1 MPLTRVNTGLITGRS
16 TSITSG
22 STITPTGGTVD
33 TYEVTALA
41 TAATVAAPS
50 GTPQANQKLLLKI
63 KDNGTAQAL
72 TWTTS
77 AGGYRAVEVT
87 LPTTTVVNKVLY
99 VGCIYNSTDGYWDVL
114 AIGQL

>member
-22 STITPTGGTVD
+22 TTITPTSGTAD

-41 TAATVAAPS
+41 AAATIAAPS

-63 KDNGTAQAL
+63 KDNGTARAL

-77 AGGYRAVEVT
+77 AGGYRAIEVT

-99 VGCIYNSTDGYWDVL
+99 VGCIYNQTDSYWDVL
-114 AIGQL
+114 AVAQL